1 MYAILIA
8 ICFLLTG
15 LLNALP
21 AIGVLGARQLQG
33 LYGLEFSDPDLL
45 TLMQHRAVMLG
56 LIGLFMMTA
65 AFRSELQPAAFVV
78 GFVSMVS
85 FVILAWLQGDPNR
98 FIARVAIADVAGAGL
113 LLVGLV
119 LYWLQGRQA
128 LPA

>member
-21 AIGVLGARQLQG
+21 AIGVLGARQLHR
-33 LYGLEFSDPDLL
+33 LYDLELTDPDLL

-65 AFRSELQPAAFVV
+65 AFRTELQPAALVI
-78 GFVSMVS
+78 GFVSMIS

-98 FIARVAIADVAGAGL
+98 FIERVAIADVAGAAL

-119 LYWLQGRQA
+119 LYWLQGRQP